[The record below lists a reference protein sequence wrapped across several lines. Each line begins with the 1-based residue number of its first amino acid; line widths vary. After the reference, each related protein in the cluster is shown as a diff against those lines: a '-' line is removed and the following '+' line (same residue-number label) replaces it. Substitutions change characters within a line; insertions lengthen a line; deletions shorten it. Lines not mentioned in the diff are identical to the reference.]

1 MRSAKRLFR
10 IRTACLPR
18 GTKGATRCRL
28 RFPTTCR
35 VSEDAASFVARIST
49 TCAASPA
56 QHGLRAQ
63 ARLSTNDPTHS
74 GSLPTALIHPRRLL
88 VRCTHSA
95 ITS

>member
-28 RFPTTCR
+28 RFPTTCA
-35 VSEDAASFVARIST
+35 DP
-49 TCAASPA
+49 PA